1 MDFGIFSERLK
12 DLIFD
17 TGKTPRDVAHDIGIS
32 KTSLYEYLSGCKT
45 PTLNNLIKIANFFNC
60 SCDYLFGFE
69 DFAENE
75 IFAEVKPFHI
85 RFQEVLKHLDISRY
99 KLEKLTG
106 ISESEIALAT
116 TSSLKAQRSSIEPP
130 PRPVMIKSATCFQL
144 AHRIAAAIS
153 SAAPSPC
160 TRTGRT

>member
-32 KTSLYEYLSGCKT
+32 KTSLYEYLSGYKT

-75 IFAEVKPFHI
+75 VFTEVKPFHI

-106 ISESEIALAT
+106 ISESVLYYWAKGDKIPSVE
-116 TSSLKAQRSSIEPP
+116 
-130 PRPVMIKSATCFQL
+130 
-144 AHRIAAAIS
+144 RIVHVAKVLNVSVDFIIGR
-153 SAAPSPC
+153 
-160 TRTGRT
+160 RTLP